1 MRDSAPMSSEAATD
15 SLEALAARAAG
26 GDRDALRRVAE
37 SVQGPVFRLALRMLM
52 HPADAEDAT
61 QEILVKVVTH
71 LAEFQGKSALLT
83 WVHTL
88 AARHLMRVRASRA
101 ERVPMD
107 PETLAATLD
116 AGMRLGA
123 AESIQEPESDVWTQE
138 VRLTCTHGM
147 LAVLSREERL
157 AVVLV
162 DILGLE
168 SAAAAEISE
177 VSSEAFRQRLSRARA
192 QLKPILEERCG
203 LVAPGNPCRCPR
215 QVKAKRAVGRLGAAP
230 TLQHLAPA
238 EDEESARVRRAA
250 HEMGT
255 AYQAARAFHVDPPL
269 APPRA
274 LFERL
279 RSALPTLLG

>member
-1 MRDSAPMSSEAATD
+1 MQGE
-15 SLEALAARAAG
+15 SLESLADRASA
-26 GDRDALRRVAE
+26 GDRDALRRVVEAL
-37 SVQGPVFRLALRMLM
+37 QAPVFRLSLRMLM

-71 LAEFQGKSALLT
+71 LAEFRGQSALTT

-88 AARHLMRVRASRA
+88 AARHLLRFRAGRA
-101 ERVPMD
+101 ERVPME
-107 PETLAATLD
+107 PEALAATLD
-116 AGMRLGA
+116 AGMKLGSSL
-123 AESIQEPESDVWTQE
+123 SIQEPESQVWTQE

-168 SAAAAEISE
+168 SRVAAEVSE
-177 VSSEAFRQRLSRARA
+177 TSAEAFRQRLSRARGRM
-192 QLKPILEERCG
+192 KPILEDRCG
-203 LVAPGNPCRCPR
+203 LVDPSNPCRCPT

-230 TLQHLAPA
+230 TLQPLSPS
-238 EDEESARVRRAA
+238 EDEETARVRQAA
-250 HEMGT
+250 REMGL

-269 APPRA
+269 APPA
-274 LFERL
+274 TLFERL